1 LLSTWIFGIME
12 SLQRKGNLKGIIC
25 MTSEMKETPAIED
38 SWRGIG
44 KTGAMAAFAML
55 AIMIAQIA
63 IYIIWPP
70 PTTVEGFFR
79 LFRENKFLGLLS
91 MDLLYIVNNTLLI
104 LFYLGIF
111 SVLKQINFSAALIA
125 LVLGVV
131 GVAAYYSSNTA
142 FEMLSLSNLHAVAAD
157 EAQRTVFLAAGQSML
172 EVYKGTAF
180 DTYYILNG
188 IALIVF
194 AVLCLQ
200 SRVFSKTTAVIG
212 LLAGILMS
220 IPSTAGKVG
229 LIFSLLSL
237 IPWAVFSTLVAIRLL
252 RIYSRE

>member
-1 LLSTWIFGIME
+1 ME
-12 SLQRKGNLKGIIC
+12 SLLRKGNLKGIIY

-70 PTTVEGFFR
+70 PASVDGFFQ

-91 MDLLYIVNNTLLI
+91 MDLLYIVNNTLLL

-111 SVLKQINFSAALIA
+111 SVLKRQSFSAALIA

-142 FEMLSLSNLHAVAAD
+142 FEMLSLAKLHAAAD

-237 IPWAVFSTLVAIRLL
+237 IPWAVFSILVAIRLL
-252 RIYSRE
+252 RIYARE

>member
-1 LLSTWIFGIME
+1 MSSTWIFGIME
-12 SLQRKGNLKGIIC
+12 SLLRKGNLKGIIY

-70 PTTVEGFFR
+70 PASVDGFFR

-111 SVLKQINFSAALIA
+111 SVLKRQSFSAALIA

-142 FEMLSLSNLHAVAAD
+142 FEMLSLAKLHAAAD

-172 EVYKGTAF
+172 EVYQGTAF

-188 IALIVF
+188 IALIVI

-237 IPWAVFSTLVAIRLL
+237 IPWAVFSILVAIRLL
-252 RIYSRE
+252 RIYARE

>member
-1 LLSTWIFGIME
+1 MSSTWIFGIME
-12 SLQRKGNLKGIIC
+12 SLLRKGNLKGIIY

-70 PTTVEGFFR
+70 PASVDGFFQ

-91 MDLLYIVNNTLLI
+91 MDLLYIVNNTLLL

-111 SVLKQINFSAALIA
+111 SVLKRQSFSAALIA

-142 FEMLSLSNLHAVAAD
+142 FEMLSLAKLHAAAD

-237 IPWAVFSTLVAIRLL
+237 IPWAVFSILVAIRLL
-252 RIYSRE
+252 RIYARE

>member
-1 LLSTWIFGIME
+1 MSSTWIFGIME
-12 SLQRKGNLKGIIC
+12 SLLRKGNLKGIIY

-70 PTTVEGFFR
+70 PASVDGFFQ

-111 SVLKQINFSAALIA
+111 SVLKRQSFSAALIA

-142 FEMLSLSNLHAVAAD
+142 FEMLSLAKLHAAAD

-237 IPWAVFSTLVAIRLL
+237 IPWAVFSILVAIRLL
-252 RIYSRE
+252 RIYARE